1 MLRHTSSVIVL
12 FFCCFTVL
20 AQEQAFSN
28 AEQKIAPLNIK
39 WTFWVLIVLSFAFIT
54 FVSVY
59 FNNRQ
64 KRQLDKRNNQLK
76 EALKEAKKSNELK
89 NQFIRKISHEIRT
102 PMNGVLGYAEL
113 LRKQDVSK
121 EEQQE
126 YVNTIIDSGKELVGV
141 IENILEISS
150 LQTEK
155 NESQLKETNVIE
167 AFEEVISL
175 FKERAAK
182 KNIDLI
188 FKKANSNE
196 IYLVLMDK
204 SKFMRII
211 TNILD
216 NAVKFT
222 EKGSVELDY
231 KISNNN
237 LNISIR
243 DTGVGIEEDKKEE
256 IFNAFSSVE
265 NVNSETL
272 NGGIGLGLTI
282 AKENASIINGNI
294 SFESKINQGT
304 TFFVSLPI
312 KKVEKRTVEE
322 KENPLNQNRK
332 YKILVAEDEE
342 INFMLVNSIL
352 SRSVAYDFS
361 IMRAMNGKEAVEI
374 CKKTDDINL
383 VLMDIRMPIMDGY
396 EATRIIKEMRPSLP
410 IIAHTAYS
418 ADSDIQKALTV
429 GCSTVL
435 TKPVNLNEFNKVIDD
450 HISMVQ

>member
-1 MLRHTSSVIVL
+1 MLRRFSLVL
-12 FFCCFTVL
+12 LLFCWCFTL
-20 AQEQAFSN
+20 YAQQQTPMNAQEDVV
-28 AEQKIAPLNIK
+28 PLYSKLI
-39 WTFWVLIVLSFAFIT
+39 FWMPVIISFAFIL
-54 FVSVY
+54 FVSAY

-64 KRQLDKRNNQLK
+64 KVQLDKRTKQLQ
-76 EALKEAKKSNELK
+76 EALKDARKNNQLK

-113 LRKQDVSK
+113 LRKQDASK

-126 YVNTIIDSGKELVGV
+126 FVDTIIDSGKELVGV

-150 LQTEK
+150 LQTE
-155 NESQLKETNVIE
+155 NNTSQLKETNIIE
-167 AFEEVISL
+167 TFEEVISL

-188 FKKANSNE
+188 FKKANSSE
-196 IYLVLMDK
+196 IYLVLIDK
-204 SKFMRII
+204 VKFTRII

-216 NAVKFT
+216 NSVKFT

-243 DTGVGIEEDKKEE
+243 DTGVGIHEDKKED
-256 IFNAFSSVE
+256 IFNAFSSTE
-265 NVNSETL
+265 KINSETL
-272 NGGIGLGLTI
+272 NDGLGLGLTI
-282 AKENASIINGNI
+282 AKENASIIKGNI
-294 SFESKINQGT
+294 SFESEIDQGT

-312 KKVEKRTVEE
+312 KKMKKRTIDVNE
-322 KENPLNQNRK
+322 KSKQNNRT

-352 SRSVAYDFS
+352 SRSIAYDFS
-361 IMRAMNGKEAVEI
+361 ITRAMNGKEAVEI

-418 ADSDIQKALTV
+418 ADHDVQKALTV

-435 TKPVNLNEFNKVIDD
+435 TKPVNLNEFNKVIGD
-450 HISMVQ
+450 HINKI

>member
-1 MLRHTSSVIVL
+1 MLRHAFSVIVL

-28 AEQKIAPLNIK
+28 AEQEIAPLNIK
-39 WTFWVLIVLSFAFIT
+39 LTFWVLLVLSFAVIT

-126 YVNTIIDSGKELVGV
+126 YVDTIIDSGKELVGV

-175 FKERAAK
+175 FKERATK

-282 AKENASIINGNI
+282 AKENASIIKGNI

-312 KKVEKRTVEE
+312 KKVKKRTVEE
-322 KENPLNQNRK
+322 KGNSLNQNRK

-361 IMRAMNGKEAVEI
+361 ITRAMNGKEAVEI

-450 HISMVQ
+450 HISMV